1 MGTPEVEDLID
12 GVNWLV
18 EHANVDRERIGTYGG
33 SYGGFLTFMAMFNEP
48 DLFQAGA
55 ALRPVSD
62 WAHYNIGY
70 TSNILNTPDIDPIAY
85 RRSSPIYFAQGLQKP
100 LLINAPMVDSNVF
113 FVDVVRLVQRLI
125 ELEKQDFETAI
136 YPVESHGFVQPSS
149 WLDEYR
155 RIYKLFET
163 HL

>member
-1 MGTPEVEDLID
+1 MGTPEIQDLED
-12 GVNWLV
+12 GVKWLV
-18 EHANVDRERIGTYGG
+18 ANLDVDAKRVGTYGG
-33 SYGGFLTFMAMFNEP
+33 SYGGFMTFMALFNSP

-62 WAHYNIGY
+62 WAHYNHGY

-85 RRSSPIYFAQGLQKP
+85 ERSSPIYFAEGLEKP
-100 LLINAPMVDSNVF
+100 LLINAPMIDNNVF

-125 ELEKQDFETAI
+125 ELEKKDFETAI

-163 HL
+163 NL